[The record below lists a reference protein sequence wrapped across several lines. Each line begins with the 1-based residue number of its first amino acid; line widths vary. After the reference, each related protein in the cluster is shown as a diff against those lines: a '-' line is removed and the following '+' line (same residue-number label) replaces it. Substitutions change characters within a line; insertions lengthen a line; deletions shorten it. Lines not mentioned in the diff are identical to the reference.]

1 MLYQSRVTSTLKPV
15 IARLLTKRL
24 KDSITMSR
32 ESIKDNVGIIKGY
45 IEKVGDNTNVYDS
58 CGGLIGYSN
67 KTGTFTADGT
77 RKYSSDCAAML
88 IPR

>member
-1 MLYQSRVTSTLKPV
+1 
-15 IARLLTKRL
+15 
-24 KDSITMSR
+24 MSR
-32 ESIKDNVGIIKGY
+32 EQITANNGTVKGY
-45 IEKVGDNTNVYDS
+45 IEKVGDVTNIYDS
-58 CGGLIGYSN
+58 CGRLLGYSN